1 MHFLLKNKNEKCPNK
16 PFIDFFLYRKHKNS
30 FRGNLVRK
38 LIQNFHKDRLII
50 QGSNFGLLV
59 RIVVALTQCEG
70 HFAGCVA
77 SRRAGIQLH

>member
-50 QGSNFGLLV
+50 QGKSMYLMFFDILAYLYGWL
-59 RIVVALTQCEG
+59 
-70 HFAGCVA
+70 
-77 SRRAGIQLH
+77 SR